1 MNTFPSVAWE
11 RCDIEGY
18 GPIISD
24 YSSHFPAFWNPW
36 GPCQKQR
43 HKTFAEPFYYLGV
56 LEWKLVVVFPYEDMK
71 TSGAIIFVFPLMPHS
86 AWSLVAELC
95 LIILSFPGGSVVKN
109 LPAMQKMWVWSWVR
123 KIPSR
128 SSEMAPCSSI
138 LAWEIPWTE
147 EPSGPQFIGLQR
159 IGYNI
164 ETKQQQEY

>member
-43 HKTFAEPFYYLGV
+43 HKTFADPLYYLGV
-56 LEWKLVVVFPYEDMK
+56 LEWTLVVVFPYEDMK

-86 AWSLVAELC
+86 AWSLVAELY

-109 LPAMQKMWVWSWVR
+109 LPAMQKMWVWSQSQEDSL
-123 KIPSR
+123 KI
-128 SSEMAPCSSI
+128 
-138 LAWEIPWTE
+138 LWNGTL
-147 EPSGPQFIGLQR
+147 LQYSCLGNPMDRGAQWATFHRVAKNR
-159 IGYNI
+159 IRYSD
-164 ETKQQQEY
+164 